1 VIGFQRRGIKQDSSL
16 QVYTLPLESC
26 QAFHM
31 VLTSAALLPTSL
43 LRAYWGMSPRMVAAR
58 AFVDARMNCEDILM
72 NFIVSHVTRRPPIKV
87 TQRRAYK
94 ETSGGLMRPPWS
106 DQEHFMQRHSCL
118 NTFAAV
124 FGYMPLLRS
133 ATRLDPVLY
142 RDPVAVWRKRYSRLE
157 TVPAAG

>member
-1 VIGFQRRGIKQDSSL
+1 
-16 QVYTLPLESC
+16 
-26 QAFHM
+26 M
-31 VLTSAALLPTSL
+31 VLTSAAIYHKYYHRLYRDWASEAL
-43 LRAYWGMSPRMVAAR
+43 LRTVRQAH
-58 AFVDARMNCEDILM
+58 NCEDILM